1 MAFKDTQFWKAIVVA
16 WKWFLN
22 FTQFL
27 DSPAGANGV
36 SKFSHKRLIALA
48 FAVVCIRQFI
58 IGDWFGGLLLG
69 AGSIILAV
77 VSAITKT

>member
-36 SKFSHKRLIALA
+36 SKFSMKRLMAAASFVTSVIFAFKDAWVLALIY
-48 FAVVCIRQFI
+48 FAGAVILGIVC
-58 IGDWFGGLLLG
+58 
-69 AGSIILAV
+69 
-77 VSAITKT
+77 AITKT

>member
-1 MAFKDTQFWKAIVVA
+1 MAFKDTKFWKAIVVA
-16 WKWFLN
+16 WKWLLN
-22 FTQFL
+22 LTQFL
-27 DSPAGANGV
+27 DGPMVNGV
-36 SKFSHKRLIALA
+36 SKFSSKRLIALS

>member
-16 WKWFLN
+16 WKWLLN
-22 FTQFL
+22 LTQFL
-27 DSPAGANGV
+27 DGPMVNGV
-36 SKFSHKRLIALA
+36 SKFSSKRLIALS

>member
-16 WKWFLN
+16 WKWLLN
-22 FTQFL
+22 LTQFL
-27 DSPAGANGV
+27 DGPMVNGV
-36 SKFSHKRLIALA
+36 SKFSSKLLIALS

-69 AGSIILAV
+69 AGSIILAI

>member
-16 WKWFLN
+16 WKWLLN
-22 FTQFL
+22 LTQFL
-27 DSPAGANGV
+27 DGPMVNGV
-36 SKFSHKRLIALA
+36 SKFSSKRLIALS

-69 AGSIILAV
+69 AGSIILAIV
-77 VSAITKT
+77 CAVTKT